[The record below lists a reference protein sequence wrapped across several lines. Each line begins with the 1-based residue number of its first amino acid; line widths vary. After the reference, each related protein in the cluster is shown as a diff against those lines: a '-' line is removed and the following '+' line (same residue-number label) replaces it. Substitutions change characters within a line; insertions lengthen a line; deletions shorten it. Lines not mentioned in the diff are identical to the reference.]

1 MLATAVVFA
10 GWYFLGGRAVHSNVP
25 DAAPGNPLE
34 ITTAATFAVVTA
46 GADGR
51 VRHASAAT
59 ISATPATTL
68 PKISKVALRPR
79 GVVSTPAMIAGTE
92 IDA

>member
-1 MLATAVVFA
+1 M
-10 GWYFLGGRAVHSNVP
+10 P
-25 DAAPGNPLE
+25 
-34 ITTAATFAVVTA
+34 A

-68 PKISKVALRPR
+68 PKISKVA
-79 GVVSTPAMIAGTE
+79 IASAVE
-92 IDA
+92 QAN